1 MTVAGLFPQ
10 SRVAAPMRA
19 SSLALI
25 LAASLATVACG
36 PRNKDKLEDDE
47 LASAEGRT
55 TKSTEVSG
63 AEDSRCTAST
73 TNDEV
78 KRQLFA
84 RAAEIRGSNAGNYQR
99 ISGFALIQLDG
110 APTAASVAAGEM
122 VDCRGRAVLRLPP
135 GLKVAGGRTV
145 IGGDIAY
152 SVGSGARGAVTLG
165 QADSVAIPLAT
176 LTQDRAAAA
185 RRPAA
190 TSDDA
195 SRPGTA
201 APVSEPATAPIV
213 RPAPQPAPPPPPEAS
228 SSSRPSFDCRRART
242 SGERAVCASDSLA
255 ALDRTMAAQYTTA
268 EANAGPAERRLLVQ
282 TRGRF
287 LGFRDRCGTDA
298 CIANAY
304 RGRMREIDDI
314 MAGRWR
320 GDR

>member
-1 MTVAGLFPQ
+1 MAGLFPELC
-10 SRVAAPMRA
+10 VARRMRA
-19 SSLALI
+19 SSFALLLAI
-25 LAASLATVACG
+25 SLATVACG

-47 LASAEGRT
+47 LASAQGRSGT
-55 TKSTEVSG
+55 TANDSG

-84 RAAEIRGSNAGNYQR
+84 RAAEIRGSNADNYQR

-110 APTAASVAAGEM
+110 APTAASVAASEM
-122 VDCRGRAVLRLPP
+122 VDCRGRATLRLPP
-135 GLKVAGGRTV
+135 GLKVAGGRTAL
-145 IGGDIAY
+145 GGDIAY
-152 SVGSGARGAVTLG
+152 SVAGGARGTVTLG
-165 QADSVAIPLAT
+165 QADSIAIPLAT

-185 RRPAA
+185 GRARAGASNGSEGPAI
-190 TSDDA
+190 
-195 SRPGTA
+195 RV
-201 APVSEPATAPIV
+201 PVPEPATAPIV
-213 RPAPQPAPPPPPEAS
+213 PPLPQPAPPPPEAS
-228 SSSRPSFDCRRART
+228 SSSRPSFECRRART

-255 ALDRTMAAQYTTA
+255 ALDRTMAAQYRSA
-268 EANAGPAERRLLVQ
+268 EANGGPAERRLLVQ

-287 LGFRDRCGTDA
+287 LGYRDRCGTDA

>member
-1 MTVAGLFPQ
+1 MRIPSIVLIVA
-10 SRVAAPMRA
+10 V
-19 SSLALI
+19 
-25 LAASLATVACG
+25 SLATVACG
-36 PRNKDKLEDDE
+36 PRNKDKLEDEE

-55 TKSTEVSG
+55 STSTDASG

-84 RAAEIRGSNAGNYQR
+84 RAAEIRGSNADNYQR
-99 ISGFALIQLDG
+99 IAGFALIQLDG
-110 APTAASVAAGEM
+110 APTAASVAAGDM
-122 VDCRGRAVLRLPP
+122 VDCRGRATLRLPP
-135 GLKVAGGRTV
+135 GLKVAGGRTALS
-145 IGGDIAY
+145 GDIAY
-152 SVGSGARGAVTLG
+152 SVGGGERGAVTLG
-165 QADSVAIPLAT
+165 QSDSITVPLAT
-176 LTQDRAAAA
+176 MTQDRAAAA

-190 TSDDA
+190 NSSD
-195 SRPGTA
+195 SRVPGTGV
-201 APVSEPATAPIV
+201 PVPEPATAPIV
-213 RPAPQPAPPPPPEAS
+213 RPAPQPAPPPPSEVS

-255 ALDRTMAAQYTTA
+255 ALDRTMAAQYRNA
-268 EANAGPAERRLLVQ
+268 EADAGPAERRLLVQ

>member
-1 MTVAGLFPQ
+1 MH
-10 SRVAAPMRA
+10 
-19 SSLALI
+19 SSSFALI
-25 LAASLATVACG
+25 LAVSLATMACG

-55 TKSTEVSG
+55 STSPDASA

-84 RAAEIRGSNAGNYQR
+84 RAAEIRGSNADNYQR

-110 APTAASVAAGEM
+110 APTAASVTAGDV
-122 VDCRGRAVLRLPP
+122 VDCRGRATLRLPP
-135 GLKVAGGRTV
+135 GLKVAGGRT
-145 IGGDIAY
+145 ILGGDIAY
-152 SVGSGARGAVTLG
+152 SVGSGARGTVTLG
-165 QADSVAIPLAT
+165 QSESITVPLAT
-176 LTQDRAAAA
+176 MTQDRAAAA

-190 TSDDA
+190 TSNDA

-201 APVSEPATAPIV
+201 VPVPEPATAPIV
-213 RPAPQPAPPPPPEAS
+213 RPAPQLTPAPPTEAS
-228 SSSRPSFDCRRART
+228 GSSRPSFDCRRART

-255 ALDRTMAAQYTTA
+255 ALDRTMAAQYRSA
-268 EANAGPAERRLLVQ
+268 EADAGPAERRLLAQ

-287 LGFRDRCGTDA
+287 LGFRDRCGTEA

>member
-1 MTVAGLFPQ
+1 MAGLFPQ
-10 SRVAAPMRA
+10 SRVAARMRV

-25 LAASLATVACG
+25 LAVSLATVACG

-47 LASAEGRT
+47 LAKAEGRT
-55 TKSTEVSG
+55 TSSTDAGG
-63 AEDSRCTAST
+63 AEDSRCTAGT

-84 RAAEIRGSNAGNYQR
+84 RAAEIRGSNADNYQR
-99 ISGFALIQLDG
+99 ISRFAVIQLDG

-122 VDCRGRAVLRLPP
+122 VDCRGRATLRLPP

-152 SVGSGARGAVTLG
+152 SVAGGSGGQITLG
-165 QADSVAIPLAT
+165 QSDSITIPLAT
-176 LTQDRAAAA
+176 LTQDRVAAAA
-185 RRPAA
+185 RAPTTAND
-190 TSDDA
+190 SPGPA
-195 SRPGTA
+195 SRDAVP
-201 APVSEPATAPIV
+201 EPANSPIITPLP
-213 RPAPQPAPPPPPEAS
+213 RPAPPPTEGS